1 MSRPSQCLALSDA
14 GPTPREC
21 SPTLCARGPPASRAR
36 IRGWKR
42 HWPWAPGLRLEGERP
57 GDASRSGRGA
67 EAGRPGARLRAPP
80 PAVGRQL
87 EAERAPLLLSFPA
100 IFSSPRAAQASG
112 SGDTNGSLVTFL
124 NGSAPEKVRVP
135 SPRCLM
141 RAGSVARGHA
151 GMRVI
156 KDGP

>member
-21 SPTLCARGPPASRAR
+21 SPTLCAWGPPTSRAR

-42 HWPWAPGLRLEGERP
+42 HWPWAPRLRLEGERP

-80 PAVGRQL
+80 PPWGGSSRQSGPPSCFL
-87 EAERAPLLLSFPA
+87 SLPSSLLLEQPKR
-100 IFSSPRAAQASG
+100 RAQE
-112 SGDTNGSLVTFL
+112 TQ
-124 NGSAPEKVRVP
+124 
-135 SPRCLM
+135 M
-141 RAGSVARGHA
+141 
-151 GMRVI
+151 
-156 KDGP
+156 GPW

>member
-1 MSRPSQCLALSDA
+1 MPHGVDVGRKRGDRERGSR
-14 GPTPREC
+14 
-21 SPTLCARGPPASRAR
+21 
-36 IRGWKR
+36 
-42 HWPWAPGLRLEGERP
+42 H
-57 GDASRSGRGA
+57 
-67 EAGRPGARLRAPP
+67 PP
-80 PAVGRQL
+80 PVGRQL

-135 SPRCLM
+135 SPCCLM